1 MKLRYSFHIFNYIMW
16 GSLRVCVAVLCCAL
30 CRVAALDFE
39 GFWSTNYNE
48 TITVCAFDQARSV
61 LLARTHWPN
70 TPFNKDSAA
79 MSGVLVDD
87 GTNTRDKFFY
97 GTGAT
102 ITGGPYTFTMHISS
116 SGALGSFSF
125 LSKLEKGAWEWTY
138 LRAATSEECDQVT
151 QVRTLS
157 SIALEAT
164 A

>member
-1 MKLRYSFHIFNYIMW
+1 MRV
-16 GSLRVCVAVLCCAL
+16 SLTILVALGCAL
-30 CRVAALDFE
+30 FPIAAFGFE

-48 TITVCAFDQARSV
+48 TITVCPFDQARGV

-70 TPFNKDSAA
+70 TPFNQDSAA

-102 ITGGPYTFTMHISS
+102 ITGGSYTFTMQTSS
-116 SGALGSFSF
+116 SEMPPERALGSFSF
-125 LSKLEKGAWEWTY
+125 LSKVEEGAWEWSY
-138 LRAATSEECDQVT
+138 LRAASSDECDQVT
-151 QVRTLS
+151 EVRALS
-157 SIALEAT
+157 SVTLEAT